1 MNNTATYIQKFIRQH
16 GEYKSVAIGILALL
30 LLVIGL
36 TIIFQLLFSKTIA
49 LNPIYYPAIIAILV
63 GPIILHRFVRLI
75 SQLDRS
81 EDKLSALS
89 IMDDLTDVY
98 NRRFFIEQAEK
109 ELAKVQRYGTNF
121 SILAL
126 DVDHLKNINSK
137 YGHSAG
143 DMVLQTLANT
153 CMNNLRTMDIFAR
166 YDAEEFAFLIPES
179 DKIDVIAFAE
189 KVLDAIDHTIVVF
202 NRREIRFTVSM
213 GVKTFDASASNLD
226 MMLNEV
232 DEAVYEAKR
241 RGRNCI
247 VVCDTEKTSAA
258 GQEAVL

>member
-1 MNNTATYIQKFIRQH
+1 MKFAAMYIRKFIRQH
-16 GEYKSVAIGILALL
+16 GEYKSAAIGTLALL
-30 LLVIGL
+30 LLVISL
-36 TIIFQLLFSKTIA
+36 TILLHLLFATVIDA
-49 LNPIYYPAIIAILV
+49 DPIYYPVVVAALI
-63 GPIILHRFVRLI
+63 GPVTLFLFVRLI

-81 EDKLSALS
+81 EDKLKALS
-89 IMDDLTDVY
+89 VMDDLTDVY

-109 ELAKVQRYGTNF
+109 ELAKVQRYGTIF

-126 DVDHLKNINSK
+126 DVDHLKDINNK

-179 DKIDVIAFAE
+179 DKINVVAFAE
-189 KVLDAIDHTIVVF
+189 KVLHAIEHTIVVF
-202 NRREIRFTVSM
+202 DRREIRFTVSM
-213 GVKTFDASASNLD
+213 GVKTFDGAVSSLD
-226 MMLNEV
+226 AMLKEV

-247 VVCDTEKTSAA
+247 VVCDAERPPIA
-258 GQEAVL
+258 GQAIF